1 MSFIEFQH
9 VKKIYGGKNEVEIR
23 ALDDASF
30 SVEKGELAVILG
42 ASGAGKTTVPL
53 RETSLWTANM

>member
-42 ASGAGKTTVPL
+42 GIRGRKDHGALYSGWHGQ
-53 RETSLWTANM
+53 RH